1 MVITKKTPVK
11 FVLNNTTYLIFKK
24 YGVMDSLDYNITLQQ
39 LAQDRNIELY
49 DFIADLNDVIKH
61 HHSKGS

>member
-39 LAQDRNIELY
+39 LAQDRDIELY

-61 HHSKGS
+61 YHSKGS